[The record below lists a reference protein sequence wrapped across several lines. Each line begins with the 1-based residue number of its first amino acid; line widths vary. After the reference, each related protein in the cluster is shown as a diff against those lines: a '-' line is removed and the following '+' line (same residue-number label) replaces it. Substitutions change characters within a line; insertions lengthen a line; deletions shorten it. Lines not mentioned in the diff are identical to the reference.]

1 MAFPSVNCINDRNAL
16 LQQVKPFHYPSRFA
30 ILRKK
35 VKLNNAYTKVIYK
48 RYLNMNYSAEKLAVI
63 FGCTVSDIMDINKEI
78 LFEQVRTQCLFNK
91 GEMVTQFFA
100 NLKTEDFG
108 LWVKLNR
115 NFWMEAKRELKKRYK
130 RDYKDLRA
138 KYWRLA
144 DILKETNGLFYDEWL
159 DINDAMKDV
168 FSKMV
173 KFERTL
179 LLFNVVSLKNPN
191 YEIFMW
197 HMQLYK
203 DDYDPIAIL
212 EINSQEDEDAY
223 KWKLPFRY
231 EDELTDA
238 EYYLEF
244 LA

>member
-1 MAFPSVNCINDRNAL
+1 M
-16 LQQVKPFHYPSRFA
+16 K
-30 ILRKK
+30 
-35 VKLNNAYTKVIYK
+35 
-48 RYLNMNYSAEKLAVI
+48 
-63 FGCTVSDIMDINKEI
+63 
-78 LFEQVRTQCLFNK
+78 
-91 GEMVTQFFA
+91 
-100 NLKTEDFG
+100 
-108 LWVKLNR
+108 
-115 NFWMEAKRELKKRYK
+115 AKRELKERYK

-144 DILKETNGLFYDEWL
+144 GILKETNGLFYDEWL
-159 DINDAMKDV
+159 DINDAMKDA

-197 HMQLYK
+197 HIQLYK
-203 DDYDPIAIL
+203 DNYDPIVIPG
-212 EINSQEDEDAY
+212 INSQEDEDAH